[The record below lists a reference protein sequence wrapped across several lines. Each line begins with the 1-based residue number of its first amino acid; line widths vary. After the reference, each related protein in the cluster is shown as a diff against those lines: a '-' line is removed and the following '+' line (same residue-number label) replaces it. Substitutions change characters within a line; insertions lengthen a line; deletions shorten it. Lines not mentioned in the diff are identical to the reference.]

1 MDITC
6 SIPIDQP
13 IDGSF
18 SFDHKKQ
25 DFPGILKKYSGE
37 LRALNSSTEQDF
49 ISIGASL
56 DDIHSRSKNI
66 SKIADSAVKL
76 IADSNKSENAEN
88 LRVVFDS
95 INQHLHNTQ
104 SKIDKST
111 SFLKRMLDNGKST
124 KLPLEIFK
132 KIVKHLCVLSIST
145 KIENAR
151 LGTNDISFDI
161 LAEDIEKLSVLIGSK
176 TADILGGLLKLED
189 MVHQTMTKISSYKNT
204 KREITQA
211 ALGAITSDLNILS
224 EKKTKSLDVI
234 KKLESQSTE
243 ISSDISDVV
252 SSLQFHDI
260 TRQQIEHVIDVLDDI
275 RSTETGE
282 IKNGNPCMYAIKE
295 IGELQIRQLDN
306 AKKEFTS
313 AVEKVIKSLKALSK
327 AAFNMSEETTKLTG
341 ITGDNHTSFIT
352 ELCNS
357 LSNISSFFEKNR
369 ELDVWL
375 SEAMRSV
382 SDTIDHL
389 SIFVND
395 IEEIG
400 LEIELIALNAQ
411 IKAAH
416 AGESGAALSVLAEA
430 IRTLSYSAR
439 NQTSSI
445 TTLLKDISNI
455 ASELENKSRAN
466 DDNESVKTDDLT
478 NIIEDMRIS
487 LDSTYGNLQPLLATL
502 DEETSMLSD
511 SISYLT
517 DNVTA
522 HTKTGEVINDVCK
535 GLKELVSLAHN
546 IMPSDINNGNG
557 DGTGYI
563 NQLIEKYTMHSEREI
578 HRSYF
583 DKNTQDNNPMFN
595 GKTVLHP
602 VKMQKH
608 DNNEDFGDNV
618 ELF

>member
-1 MDITC
+1 MNITC

-13 IDGSF
+13 MDNPF
-18 SFDHKKQ
+18 SFDQESQ
-25 DFPGILKKYSGE
+25 DVPGIIKEYADA
-37 LRALNSSTEQDF
+37 LRKLNSATEQDF
-49 ISIGASL
+49 ISIGNGL

-76 IADSNKSENAEN
+76 IADSNKAENAEN

-95 INQHLHNTQ
+95 INAHLHNTQ
-104 SKIDKST
+104 TKIDKSA
-111 SFLKRMLDNGKST
+111 SFLKRMLDNGRSS

-132 KIVKHLCVLSIST
+132 KIVKHLRVLSIST

-161 LAEDIEKLSVLIGSK
+161 LAEDIEKLSVMIGSK
-176 TADILGGLLKLED
+176 TVDILEGLLNLEN
-189 MVHQTMTKISSYKNT
+189 MVHETMTKISSYKNI
-204 KREITQA
+204 KQEITQT
-211 ALGAITSDLNILS
+211 ALSAITNDLKILS
-224 EKKTKSLDVI
+224 EKNTKSLDVV
-234 KKLESQSTE
+234 KKLELQSTE

-275 RSTETGE
+275 RSAETGE
-282 IKNGNPCMYAIKE
+282 LNNGNSCMYALKE
-295 IGELQIRQLDN
+295 IGELQIRQLNN

-313 AVEKVIKSLKALSK
+313 AVEKVIKSLEALSK
-327 AAFNMSEETTKLTG
+327 AAFKMSEETTKLTG
-341 ITGDNHTSFIT
+341 VTGDNHSSFIT

-369 ELDVWL
+369 ELDSWL

-382 SDTIDHL
+382 SETIEHL
-389 SIFVND
+389 SVFVND

-416 AGESGAALSVLAEA
+416 AGEKGAALSVLAEA

-445 TTLLKDISNI
+445 TTLLKDISDI

-466 DDNESVKTDDLT
+466 DDNESAKTDDLT
-478 NIIEDMRIS
+478 NIIEGMRILLES
-487 LDSTYGNLQPLLATL
+487 MHGNLQPLLTTL
-502 DEETSMLSD
+502 KDETSMLSD

-517 DNVTA
+517 SNVTA
-522 HTKTGEVINDVCK
+522 HTKTSEVINDVCN
-535 GLKELVSLAHN
+535 GLKELVSFAHN
-546 IMPSDINNGNG
+546 MMPNSFNNG
-557 DGTGYI
+557 DGDGTAYI
-563 NQLIEKYTMHSEREI
+563 KQLIEKYTMHSEREI

-583 DKNTQDNNPMFN
+583 DKNTQDNLMLD
-595 GKTVLHP
+595 GKAKVHA
-602 VKMQKH
+602 VSMQKQ
-608 DNNEDFGDNV
+608 NNDENFGDNV